1 MKPLNDNRIGHGACA
16 ALGSMF
22 PLPVSTAPA

>member
-1 MKPLNDNRIGHGACA
+1 MKPLNDNQIGQNACA

-22 PLPVSTAPA
+22 PLPVGTALA